1 MAHHTTSILKKITA
15 LLLCACM
22 LTSLAACGKNGG
34 NGDSEPTQQV
44 SVTPS
49 EAETTPTAEATPSEN
64 VTPGAEATPTQAAT
78 PTLTVAPTE
87 SITPAAETPTPG
99 EEDLTPTPQITATPV
114 VRDGENYKIT
124 TTAYNVEEDVRRQ
137 SEIVV
142 EDKSGKI
149 VFKASEYAAAHRS
162 GWEAVALSRIME
174 LTKHIGDAKRREI
187 SRTGEWGC
195 EYDIFMD
202 EVLIKTIDLGAQ
214 GRLGVYAHAVLYIE
228 ECSETTLLVGSYI
241 VSCRLINEDMS
252 QQYVVLY
259 EKSTEDLDEYGI
271 ELLVD
276 FYYANED
283 GPADKYDPE
292 HTKRVMAS
300 ATYSSKGDDYCKS
313 KFYGHGYYDEKEL
326 MTDELFTVGT
336 YLWNE
341 NDGIVLTDEMLDGDG
356 VVRYSKKAYDWQI
369 LSYRLSDLVNALYHY
384 QNGETTAIPDFA
396 KHVQNGVFS
405 VTEPFVTHSFYA
417 DYTVRAE
424 ISLKDNEVTGRL
436 YFIDDKREV
445 LIDQFEKPA
454 YELLKNDA
462 GETLQVSAILTA
474 EAYNEFEP
482 YHEPYPEMT
491 LRYTPA
497 GATKPGTVFESATY
511 LADNKAKFE
520 KAAAEYEKTLRNA
533 YKGDIVV
540 KKNLLKEI
548 SLGSFGF
555 VAIYE
560 IAAYGETPKQIGDV
574 NSLYRYQVS
583 CVWVGEKGQV
593 RESFIYEKETEDGEA
608 PKGCGDYLNIRHTIM
623 EHADV
628 DKLAAG
634 EYLWEA
640 KEAAKNSGN
649 LTEKDIFTVIAL
661 GREKYGTTEFFGDF
675 FQYVYDEE
683 FHHNAMYVDANGDCL
698 AMCYSTYHEST
709 DGYGMDGGEM
719 KDASGK
725 VYYSQEKN
733 DVKLM
738 SCTMR
743 QVVAAFL
750 ERGANFGDA
759 RVSEKAPKELV
770 DKVIVDTTD
779 SDYTPCVWSETAAIG
794 KNTQLL
800 CVVHVHDL
808 YKWYTLEMYLVRDGK
823 VIRIVNEECMPGQ
836 DLEDPQD
843 N

>member
-1 MAHHTTSILKKITA
+1 MAV
-15 LLLCACM
+15 LLCACM
-22 LTSLAACGKNGG
+22 IASLAACGKNSS
-34 NGDSEPTQQV
+34 NRDNEPAREAAA
-44 SVTPS
+44 TPG
-49 EAETTPTAEATPSEN
+49 EMTPTAEATPSEA
-64 VTPGAEATPTQAAT
+64 VTPGAEVTPTQAAT

-87 SITPAAETPTPG
+87 SITPATETPTPG
-99 EEDLTPTPQITATPV
+99 EEEPALTPEITATPV
-114 VRDGENYKIT
+114 VRDGANYKIT
-124 TTAYNVEEDVRRQ
+124 TTAYDVEADIRRQ
-137 SEIVV
+137 SDIVV
-142 EDKSGKI
+142 EDKSGKT
-149 VFKASEYAAAHRS
+149 VFNASEYAAAHRS
-162 GWEAVALSRIME
+162 EWEKVALEKILE
-174 LTKHIGDAKRREI
+174 LTRHIGDAKRRDI
-187 SRTGEWGC
+187 SRTAEWGC

-202 EVLIKTIDLGAQ
+202 EAQIKTIDLGAQ
-214 GRLGVYAHAVLYIE
+214 GRLGVYAHAVLFIE
-228 ECSETTLLVGSYI
+228 ERDDLTNLVGSYI

-252 QQYVVLY
+252 QQYAILY
-259 EKSTEDLDEYGI
+259 ENSTCDLEAYGEEFCI
-271 ELLVD
+271 D
-276 FYYANED
+276 FYYANGD
-283 GPADKYDPE
+283 APADKYDPE
-292 HTKRVMAS
+292 HTKRMMAS
-300 ATYSSKGDDYCKS
+300 VTFAEKGDDYCKS
-313 KFYGHGYYDEKEL
+313 KFYGHTDFDENV
-326 MTDELFTVGT
+326 MSDELFTVGT
-336 YLWNE
+336 LPWNAK
-341 NDGIVLTDEMLDGDG
+341 DGIVLRDEMLDGAG
-356 VVRYSKKAYDWQI
+356 VSRYSKKVDDWQI
-369 LSYRLSDLVNALYHY
+369 LSYKLSDLVNAMYHR
-384 QNGETTAIPDFA
+384 QNGETVLLPDFD
-396 KHVQNGVFS
+396 KHFSNGVFS
-405 VTEPFVTHSFYA
+405 ATEPFETGSLFM
-417 DYTVRAE
+417 DYSVRAE
-424 ISLKDNEVTGRL
+424 VSLKDNDVTGRL
-436 YFIDDKREV
+436 YFIHDNLEV
-445 LIDQFEKPA
+445 LIDEFEMPA
-454 YELLKNDA
+454 YTVLKKDS
-462 GETLQVSAILTA
+462 GETLQVSAVLTA
-474 EAYNEFEP
+474 EDYNEFAP

-661 GREKYGTTEFFGDF
+661 GRKKYGTYDFQGNF

-683 FHHNAMYVDANGDCL
+683 FHQNAAYIDANGDCL

-725 VYYSQEKN
+725 VYYSLEKN

-738 SCTMR
+738 SYTMR

-750 ERGANFGDA
+750 ERGANFGDC
-759 RVSEKAPKELV
+759 RISEKAPKELL

-779 SDYTPCVWSETAAIG
+779 SEYTPCVWSETVTLG
-794 KNTQLL
+794 KGYQLL
-800 CVVHVHDL
+800 GVVHVHDL
-808 YKWYTLEMYLVRDGK
+808 YKWYNLDLYLVKDGK
-823 VIRIVNEECMPGQ
+823 VLTLVSEECMPGRN
-836 DLEDPQD
+836 LEDSQD
-843 N
+843 NDN